1 MRASLPLALLVLTG
15 CPRSDTA
22 SGPVAARPSG
32 GATPD
37 AAARAEFEDLAAA
50 CVAGDPGAVLP
61 HLADQGLGGG
71 PRYARA
77 MRPDDPMAGEI
88 VHDVCAALPPSLLVL
103 ATLATQSDGHAW
115 VTVTVRDGDD
125 GSIAYRFVDVG
136 GAWLL
141 AAVALRDDQRAVAR
155 QGRFAAADEHLAE
168 QGQGAA
174 ADGDN
179 LPASVVFD
187 RCVLERDYGL
197 GADVDH
203 PRGDDLVA
211 GIVDAGQRA
220 IRVRQAAGGVGL
232 VEDSGAA
239 VPLTFS
245 ASLVQRLGKRVK
257 VVLEVDTGAVVGDYD
272 SEIADGFLFWYGLRF
287 HSANIGVDLGLVKPI
302 YSGSSDD
309 EILPLGFPMLSFQ
322 YRGLPS
328 D

>member
-1 MRASLPLALLVLTG
+1 MRSRYLRRMRASLPLALLVLTG

-220 IRVRQAAGGVGL
+220 IRVRQAAGGDGQAVEVECRGVG
-232 VEDSGAA
+232 
-239 VPLTFS
+239 
-245 ASLVQRLGKRVK
+245 
-257 VVLEVDTGAVVGDYD
+257 GAVAIDVTHDAVGAGYVRGR
-272 SEIADGFLFWYGLRF
+272 ARAGGRRRTT
-287 HSANIGVDLGLVKPI
+287 SAKRAAGEERNQEAVGHG
-302 YSGSSDD
+302 G
-309 EILPLGFPMLSFQ
+309 
-322 YRGLPS
+322 
-328 D
+328 